1 MTESCF
7 DTTDGLTVSDSFDT
21 WEACM
26 WSRNVVRAALCAVF
40 ALTLSSGLG
49 VAAASAAGGP
59 KLTVTPSTG
68 LHNGEKVKVSGTGFK
83 AGDSVYIV
91 ECQVTAKGESN
102 CNILNTVPATIS
114 KTGVLPKSSF
124 KVTTGKVGNA
134 KCGTTAANAK
144 DCAVSVGN
152 ISGGDSAV
160 FRIAFKVPAKK

>member
-1 MTESCF
+1 
-7 DTTDGLTVSDSFDT
+7 
-21 WEACM
+21 M
-26 WSRNVVRAALCAVF
+26 WSRNVVRAALCA
-40 ALTLSSGLG
+40 ALAVTLSSGLG
-49 VAAASAAGGP
+49 VVVASAASGP

-91 ECQVTAKGESN
+91 ECLVTAKGESN

-114 KTGVLPKSSF
+114 KTGVLPKSTF
-124 KVTTGKVGNA
+124 KVTTGKIGNG

-144 DCAVSVGN
+144 DCAVSAGN

-160 FRIAFKVPAKK
+160 SRIAFKAPAKK